1 MGVSLDKAKEV
12 RKGEGLNED
21 GLNSYLKNTFSDKG
35 EDVLSVQQFPSGFSN
50 LTYLITYAGT
60 DYVLRRPPF
69 GANIKS
75 GHDMSREYKI
85 LSALEDNYG
94 KAPKPIVFCEDLS
107 VLGAPFYLMER
118 VKGTIL
124 RASTPQDQMPTE
136 AQFKALS
143 SNLVDTL
150 VELHQLDYKA
160 IGLGDLG
167 NPEGYVERQIVG
179 WSKRYQKAKTQ
190 EHPEMEKTA
199 TWLNENIPKQ
209 FGNGLVHNDFKYDN
223 LVLTADDQ
231 LNVKAV
237 LDWEMTTIGDP
248 LMDLGTSLGYWIHH
262 SDPDILASNQL
273 NLTTQLGN
281 PTRGEVV
288 EMYEKKSG
296 SPVDNIVFYFVFGL
310 FKIAVI
316 VQQIYY
322 RYSLGHTQ
330 DPRFKDLDKI
340 VALYGLVA
348 QQAIQ
353 KKKIDHLF

>member
-1 MGVSLDKAKEV
+1 MGKNIDQAKKV
-12 RKGEGLNED
+12 RDGEALNEEA
-21 GLNSYLKNTFSDKG
+21 LRSYLQNALG
-35 EDVLSVQQFPSGFSN
+35 ETSGDLKVQQFPSGFSN
-50 LTYLITYAGT
+50 LTYLINFANTN
-60 DYVLRRPPF
+60 YVLRRPPF

-85 LSALEDNYG
+85 LSALEGNYG
-94 KAPKPIVFCEDLS
+94 KAPKPILFCEDLG
-107 VLGAPFYLMER
+107 VLEAPFYLMER
-118 VKGTIL
+118 VEGTIL
-124 RASTPQDQMPTE
+124 RASTPKELMPSE
-136 AQFKALS
+136 AQFKSLS

-160 IGLGDLG
+160 IGLGELG
-167 NPEGYVERQIVG
+167 NPEGYVERQVVG

-190 EHPEMEKTA
+190 DHPEMEKTA
-199 TWLNENIPKQ
+199 AWLNANMPQ
-209 FGNGLVHNDFKYDN
+209 QTGVGLVHNDFKYDN
-223 LVLTADDQ
+223 LVLTPDDE

-248 LMDLGTSLGYWIHH
+248 LMDLGTTLGYWIHH
-262 SDPDILASNQL
+262 TDPDILASNQL

-288 EMYEKKSG
+288 EMYAKKSG
-296 SPVDNIVFYFVFGL
+296 IPIDNIVFYFVFGV

-322 RYSLGHTQ
+322 RYSKGYTQ
-330 DPRFKDLDKI
+330 DPRFKNLDKI